1 MEINQ
6 KIIEQ
11 CGIKPTNV
19 ELIIVGNDPNFVFA
33 NDPNFQTVVLYDI
46 EGNVIN
52 VNSWLECAN
61 YVNGGWVNNLD
72 VFINEERILFF
83 TILLLTLY
91 AQFSFSMYEF
101 YLEKF
106 SGHQGWYADLKIG
119 LNQKSKLSNQLK

>member
-19 ELIIVGNDPNFVFA
+19 ELIIVGNVPNFVFT

-83 TILLLTLY
+83 TILLLTTV
-91 AQFSFSMYEF
+91 
-101 YLEKF
+101 
-106 SGHQGWYADLKIG
+106 GIVLKRYYQNKIA
-119 LNQKSKLSNQLK
+119 

>member
-11 CGIKPTNV
+11 CGIKPTDV

-83 TILLLTLY
+83 TILLLTTV
-91 AQFSFSMYEF
+91 
-101 YLEKF
+101 
-106 SGHQGWYADLKIG
+106 GIVLKRYYQNKIA
-119 LNQKSKLSNQLK
+119 

>member
-19 ELIIVGNDPNFVFA
+19 ELIIVGNDPNFVFT
-33 NDPNFQTVVLYDI
+33 NDPNFQTVVLYDL

-72 VFINEERILFF
+72 VFINEERIFFF
-83 TILLLTLY
+83 TILLLTTV
-91 AQFSFSMYEF
+91 
-101 YLEKF
+101 
-106 SGHQGWYADLKIG
+106 GIVLKRYYQNKIA
-119 LNQKSKLSNQLK
+119 

>member
-1 MEINQ
+1 MDINQ

-83 TILLLTLY
+83 TILLLTTV
-91 AQFSFSMYEF
+91 
-101 YLEKF
+101 
-106 SGHQGWYADLKIG
+106 GIVLKRYYQNKIA
-119 LNQKSKLSNQLK
+119 

>member
-11 CGIKPTNV
+11 CGIKPTDV
-19 ELIIVGNDPNFVFA
+19 ELIIVGNAPNFVFA

-83 TILLLTLY
+83 TILLLTTV
-91 AQFSFSMYEF
+91 
-101 YLEKF
+101 
-106 SGHQGWYADLKIG
+106 GIVLKRYYQNKIA
-119 LNQKSKLSNQLK
+119 

>member
-83 TILLLTLY
+83 TILLLTTVGIVMKRY
-91 AQFSFSMYEF
+91 YQN
-101 YLEKF
+101 
-106 SGHQGWYADLKIG
+106 KIA
-119 LNQKSKLSNQLK
+119 

>member
-11 CGIKPTNV
+11 CGIKPTDV

-83 TILLLTLY
+83 IILLLTTV
-91 AQFSFSMYEF
+91 
-101 YLEKF
+101 
-106 SGHQGWYADLKIG
+106 GIVLKRYYQNKIA
-119 LNQKSKLSNQLK
+119 

>member
-33 NDPNFQTVVLYDI
+33 NDPNFQTVVLYDL

-83 TILLLTLY
+83 TILLLTTV
-91 AQFSFSMYEF
+91 
-101 YLEKF
+101 
-106 SGHQGWYADLKIG
+106 GIVLKRYYQNKIA
-119 LNQKSKLSNQLK
+119 

>member
-19 ELIIVGNDPNFVFA
+19 ELIIVGNDPNYVFA

-83 TILLLTLY
+83 TILLLTTV
-91 AQFSFSMYEF
+91 
-101 YLEKF
+101 
-106 SGHQGWYADLKIG
+106 GIVLKRYYQNKIA
-119 LNQKSKLSNQLK
+119 

>member
-46 EGNVIN
+46 EGNVVN

-83 TILLLTLY
+83 TILLLTTV
-91 AQFSFSMYEF
+91 
-101 YLEKF
+101 
-106 SGHQGWYADLKIG
+106 GIVLKRYYQNKIA
-119 LNQKSKLSNQLK
+119 

>member
-46 EGNVIN
+46 EGSIKRSIN
-52 VNSWLECAN
+52 
-61 YVNGGWVNNLD
+61 
-72 VFINEERILFF
+72 
-83 TILLLTLY
+83 
-91 AQFSFSMYEF
+91 
-101 YLEKF
+101 
-106 SGHQGWYADLKIG
+106 
-119 LNQKSKLSNQLK
+119 

>member
-19 ELIIVGNDPNFVFA
+19 ELIIVGNDPNFVFT
-33 NDPNFQTVVLYDI
+33 NDPNFQTVVLYDV

-83 TILLLTLY
+83 TILLLTTV
-91 AQFSFSMYEF
+91 
-101 YLEKF
+101 
-106 SGHQGWYADLKIG
+106 GIVLKRYYQNKIA
-119 LNQKSKLSNQLK
+119 

>member
-19 ELIIVGNDPNFVFA
+19 ELIIVGNDPNYVFA

-72 VFINEERILFF
+72 VFINEERIFFF
-83 TILLLTLY
+83 TILLLTTV
-91 AQFSFSMYEF
+91 
-101 YLEKF
+101 
-106 SGHQGWYADLKIG
+106 GIVLKRYYQNKIA
-119 LNQKSKLSNQLK
+119 

>member
-19 ELIIVGNDPNFVFA
+19 ELIIVGNDPNFVFT
-33 NDPNFQTVVLYDI
+33 NDPNFQTVVLYDL

-83 TILLLTLY
+83 TILLLTTV
-91 AQFSFSMYEF
+91 
-101 YLEKF
+101 
-106 SGHQGWYADLKIG
+106 GIVLKRYYQNKIA
-119 LNQKSKLSNQLK
+119 

>member
-19 ELIIVGNDPNFVFA
+19 ELLIVGNDPNFVFA

-83 TILLLTLY
+83 TILLLTTV
-91 AQFSFSMYEF
+91 
-101 YLEKF
+101 
-106 SGHQGWYADLKIG
+106 GIVLKRYYQNKIA
-119 LNQKSKLSNQLK
+119 

>member
-83 TILLLTLY
+83 TILLLTTV
-91 AQFSFSMYEF
+91 
-101 YLEKF
+101 
-106 SGHQGWYADLKIG
+106 GIVLKRYYQNKIA
-119 LNQKSKLSNQLK
+119 